1 MPAPD
6 DIPMPPKRLT
16 HKDYSVGW
24 ICALWKEKA
33 AAEAML
39 EEIHFALPQPDRD
52 PYTYTLGSIGNHNV
66 VVACL
71 PEIGTN
77 SAANLVTQMINT
89 FPSMRF
95 CLMVGIGGGIPPQVR
110 LGDIVVS
117 KPMGAFPGVVQW
129 DLGKSEKAGFRRTGA
144 LDRPPKVLLTAL
156 EELRKSHDMYGTQ
169 IPDYMKKMKVDFPNM
184 AGKYT
189 WSRHLKDPMLEP
201 HKRRN
206 PVIWASVAT
215 VIFEVLVVL
224 VRLLSG
230 RYEPEGQYMPSEP
243 EPDND
248 DGQSRAP
255 EIHYG
260 LIASGNQ
267 VIKDSAVRDQIN
279 RDLGGEVL
287 CLEMEA
293 AGLMNNFPCIVI
305 RGICDYADAQKSKE
319 WQEYAAALAAAFAKE
334 LLQHVQS
341 VQVAMERPI
350 KDVLQQVHEVVLDTQ
365 AKVSDIKSQMDQDEV
380 SKVLDWLTTANHG
393 QQHTTHLRSHTKGTC
408 QWIFQTEEF
417 QSWLSGSS
425 RTLLCQ
431 GMPGSGK
438 TIITSV
444 VIDHLAT
451 RLMKY
456 PTIGIAY
463 LYCTFNHQKL
473 QTAEL
478 QTTEQLLSSVLR
490 QLASSCDPFP
500 VSTKKL
506 YEKHKA
512 KDSRPSREQL
522 VADIE
527 AVANLYTEVYVVI
540 DAIDECQLPSV
551 RQFLDVLFELQS
563 SCNMRIFATS
573 RFIPEVEQWFKRA
586 RSSFLQIRAEKG
598 DIAKYVEGELQHS
611 STNVIEDDP
620 ELQEEIKIELSQAAD
635 GM

>member
-1 MPAPD
+1 MF
-6 DIPMPPKRLT
+6 
-16 HKDYSVGW
+16 SN
-24 ICALWKEKA
+24 
-33 AAEAML
+33 
-39 EEIHFALPQPDRD
+39 DRR
-52 PYTYTLGSIGNHNV
+52 
-66 VVACL
+66 CL
-71 PEIGTN
+71 
-77 SAANLVTQMINT
+77 
-89 FPSMRF
+89 
-95 CLMVGIGGGIPPQVR
+95 
-110 LGDIVVS
+110 
-117 KPMGAFPGVVQW
+117 
-129 DLGKSEKAGFRRTGA
+129 
-144 LDRPPKVLLTAL
+144 
-156 EELRKSHDMYGTQ
+156 
-169 IPDYMKKMKVDFPNM
+169 
-184 AGKYT
+184 
-189 WSRHLKDPMLEP
+189 
-201 HKRRN
+201 
-206 PVIWASVAT
+206 
-215 VIFEVLVVL
+215 
-224 VRLLSG
+224 
-230 RYEPEGQYMPSEP
+230 
-243 EPDND
+243 
-248 DGQSRAP
+248 
-255 EIHYG
+255 
-260 LIASGNQ
+260 
-267 VIKDSAVRDQIN
+267 
-279 RDLGGEVL
+279 
-287 CLEMEA
+287 
-293 AGLMNNFPCIVI
+293 
-305 RGICDYADAQKSKE
+305 
-319 WQEYAAALAAAFAKE
+319 
-334 LLQHVQS
+334 
-341 VQVAMERPI
+341 
-350 KDVLQQVHEVVLDTQ
+350 VHEVVLDTQ